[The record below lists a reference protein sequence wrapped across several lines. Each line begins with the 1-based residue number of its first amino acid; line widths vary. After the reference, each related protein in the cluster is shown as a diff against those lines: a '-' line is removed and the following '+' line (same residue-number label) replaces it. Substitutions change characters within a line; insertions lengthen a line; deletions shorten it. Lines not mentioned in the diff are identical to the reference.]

1 MDWTDYSDV
10 TEKMEPAKEQ
20 LSVLDDLLSYIDSTD
35 KDALFILSP
44 YGMEKEARMKFND
57 LTERIEAAAI
67 RYWISISILTRL
79 GWIFRRIF
87 MITADM

>member
-1 MDWTDYSDV
+1 
-10 TEKMEPAKEQ
+10 MEPAKEQ
-20 LSVLDDLLSYIDSTD
+20 LVVLDDLLSYIDSTG

-57 LTERIEAAAI
+57 LTERIEAAGYPVLDFNQHI
-67 RYWISISILTRL
+67 DEIGLD
-79 GWIFRRIF
+79 FRRIF

>member
-20 LSVLDDLLSYIDSTD
+20 LVVLDDLLSYIDSTG

-44 YGMEKEARMKFND
+44 YGMEKR
-57 LTERIEAAAI
+57 
-67 RYWISISILTRL
+67 
-79 GWIFRRIF
+79 G
-87 MITADM
+87 ADEVQRPDRTD